1 MSFNIQPIDLKNETI
16 QLIPLQKIDFE
27 ELYKVASDPL
37 VWEQHPNKLRYQKNV
52 FHNYFEGALLSKGAF
67 IIRENKTN
75 EVIGSSRYYDFNEK
89 ENSILI
95 GYTFIGRNFWGK
107 GYNPAIKKLMLDY
120 AFQFVDKVYF
130 HVGALNIRSQK
141 AIEKIGAVK
150 VAEVEVK
157 YYGEARKMNF
167 VYLIIKN

>member
-1 MSFNIQPIDLKNETI
+1 MSFTIQPIDLKNETI

-75 EVIGSSRYYDFNEK
+75 GVIGSSRYYDFNEK

-95 GYTFIGRNFWGK
+95 GYTFIGRKFWGK

-141 AIEKIGAVK
+141 AIEKIGALK
-150 VAEVEVK
+150 VDEVEVV
-157 YYGEARKMNF
+157 YYGEDSKMNF